1 MILMNGLAMQK
12 KDLEAAKFLTN
23 MHPQPLE
30 ILPLPAV
37 CGKVNKG
44 VDCKKRHSD

>member
-1 MILMNGLAMQK
+1 MILMNGLVMQK

-30 ILPLPAV
+30 IICYHCQQSAEKILNFVFGNAL
-37 CGKVNKG
+37 
-44 VDCKKRHSD
+44 